1 MAKREERTKRADSK
15 SNSRVDRND
24 RNQFL
29 QQTTYD
35 RLAQEQYEFDRANPK
50 RKNVDLIPRNLTQ
63 EKYIKALTDNSQS
76 IVFAMGPAGTGKTLL
91 ATQYAIKAFK
101 AGMIKKI
108 IISRPAVS
116 VDEQHGFLPGTLVEK
131 LAPWVIPIMDVFKEY
146 YRPQQIEQML
156 LDEQIEIAPLAYM
169 RGRNLKDCVVIL
181 DESQNC
187 TPSQVK
193 MVLTRISEGCKMI
206 VTGDINQH
214 DRGFEKNGL
223 KDFTDRLALS
233 EGINGIT
240 VIKFANG
247 DIERHPIV
255 AAVLDLYGDDVK

>member
-1 MAKREERTKRADSK
+1 MKRTGTK

-29 QQTTYD
+29 QQTTHD
-35 RLAQEQYEFDRANPK
+35 RLAQEQYEFERANPK
-50 RKNVDLIPRNLTQ
+50 RRNVDLIPRNMTQ
-63 EKYIKALTDNSQS
+63 EKYIKALNDDKQS

-91 ATQYAIKAFK
+91 ATQYAIRQLK
-101 AGMIKKI
+101 AGVISKI

-146 YRPQQIEQML
+146 YRPHQIEAML
-156 LDEQIEIAPLAYM
+156 AEEQIEIAPLAYM

-193 MVLTRISEGCKMI
+193 MVLTRISQGCKMI

-214 DRGFEKNGL
+214 DRGFDKNGL
-223 KDFTDRLALS
+223 KDFTDRLAAS
-233 EGINGIT
+233 DGVDGIT